1 MFKKLFFISVVYI
14 VLEILILSSII
25 IETSWLHTDRII
37 QFIGEII
44 FAFVA
49 AGCLIGFIALIV
61 HMNTY
66 SKNPYFKK
74 TFFCIITGLLM
85 PFVFLFYLLSQLH

>member
-1 MFKKLFFISVVYI
+1 MFKKLFIISVVYI
-14 VLEILILSSII
+14 LLELFILSSII
-25 IETSWLHTDRII
+25 IENSWLHTGRII

-61 HMNTY
+61 HLNNY
-66 SKNPYFKK
+66 SKNPYLKK
-74 TFFCIITGLLM
+74 TSFCIITGLLM

>member
-1 MFKKLFFISVVYI
+1 MFKKLFIISVVYI
-14 VLEILILSSII
+14 LLELFILSSII
-25 IETSWLHTDRII
+25 IENSWLHTDRII

-61 HMNTY
+61 HLNNY
-66 SKNPYFKK
+66 SKNPYLKK
-74 TFFCIITGLLM
+74 TSFCIITGLLM